1 MFEIIHSF
9 DSIDITNK
17 NTLVI
22 CDIDDTVIHFQKN
35 AYYFYDK
42 IKEIFTNDFNHKEI
56 INITNV
62 IYDKHKIINRP
73 KHTDLIGFYKLK
85 CKLEDLSSNF
95 IFLTARNI
103 RNDETTK
110 QDLLSIYINPYEFPI
125 HYTNNSIS
133 KGEYINKYIDLDG
146 VSDIIFIDDLD
157 ENLISFNSFFPKS
170 KYYKFIYDNKNI

>member
-42 IKEIFTNDFNHKEI
+42 LKDTFMNDFNNNDL
-56 INITNV
+56 INITTI

-73 KHTDLIGFYKLK
+73 KHTDLNGFYNLTR
-85 CKLEDLSSNF
+85 KLEELSGNF
-95 IFLTARNI
+95 IFLTARN
-103 RNDETTK
+103 NKSDEVTK

-125 HYTNNSIS
+125 HYTNNSIT
-133 KGEYINKYIDLDG
+133 KGEYINKHIDLDG

-157 ENLISFNSFFPKS
+157 ENLISFNSFFPNS
-170 KYYKFIYDNKNI
+170 KYYKFIYDDKNI